1 MNRRNLFDEMIEE
14 RKDSYGYFFLSFLF
28 FFLFFSFFHPLEDEV
43 KKLEIFFL
51 KPV

>member
-1 MNRRNLFDEMIEE
+1 MNRQNLFDEMIEE
-14 RKDSYGYFFLSFLF
+14 RKDSYGYFFLSFFLF
-28 FFLFFSFFHPLEDEV
+28 FFSFFHPLEDEV